1 MKSVKIL
8 QPFVIRSLVLLLALA
23 HGETSAQPLDE
34 PIRPILT
41 PQFSEKE
48 RAEIALGRSL
58 FHDPRLSHDDTT
70 SCASCHSLELAG
82 ADRRRVSIGIN
93 GAMGTVNAPT
103 VINSRFNIAQFWDG
117 RAATLEEQAAGPV
130 HNPIEM
136 GSNWGEVIAKLR
148 KDEFYPARFKTLYA
162 DGISGTNIQRAIA
175 QFERS
180 LVTLNAPFDQYLL
193 GDEGAISE
201 EAKQGYRLFKSY
213 GCVACHQGSNVGG
226 NMYARM
232 GAVGDYFINKQKLD
246 SDDLGRY
253 NVTGAEDDRHVFKV
267 PGLRLVV
274 HTAPYFHDGSAT
286 TLEEA
291 VRTMARY
298 QLGRRINAEDTQLI
312 IRFLETLPGELPIGV
327 PANPVAGGV
336 GHCDR
341 RRLGESHQGDDH
353 SGEQQ
358 VAEPAPRQR
367 QREGGQVG
375 GEAAHLGSVEPG
387 GRGDGEAGH
396 HHEGDARE
404 QRMQPGA
411 QGDDDEERA
420 GAERGLAQLGGDAD
434 EHQTGGAAAG
444 VHEPQQPELRGLE
457 HVLPVDV
464 VRDGRGGGLT
474 VRLLRLGG
482 LGNVSGRGVLE

>member
-1 MKSVKIL
+1 MKSVKVL
-8 QPFVIRSLVLLLALA
+8 PPFITTTLLVLLALL
-23 HGETSAQPLDE
+23 HTETTAQPLDE
-34 PIRPILT
+34 PIRPILA

-70 SCASCHSLELAG
+70 SCASCHSLELSG
-82 ADRRRVSIGIN
+82 VDRRRVSIGIN

-136 GSNWGEVIAKLR
+136 GSNWGEVVTKLQ
-148 KDEFYPARFKTLYA
+148 KDEFYPARFEALYE
-162 DGISGTNIQRAIA
+162 DGMSGLNIQRAIA

-201 EAKQGYRLFKSY
+201 EAKKGYRLFKSY

-232 GAVGDYFINKQKLD
+232 GAVGDYFINKDELV
-246 SDDLGRY
+246 SSDLGRY
-253 NVTGAEDDRHVFKV
+253 NVTSAEDDRHVFKV
-267 PGLRLVV
+267 PSLRLAV

-298 QLGRRINAEDTQLI
+298 QLGRRITAKDTQLI
-312 IRFLETLPGELPIGV
+312 IRFLKTLPGELYEVKP
-327 PANPVAGGV
+327 
-336 GHCDR
+336 
-341 RRLGESHQGDDH
+341 
-353 SGEQQ
+353 
-358 VAEPAPRQR
+358 
-367 QREGGQVG
+367 
-375 GEAAHLGSVEPG
+375 
-387 GRGDGEAGH
+387 
-396 HHEGDARE
+396 
-404 QRMQPGA
+404 
-411 QGDDDEERA
+411 
-420 GAERGLAQLGGDAD
+420 
-434 EHQTGGAAAG
+434 
-444 VHEPQQPELRGLE
+444 
-457 HVLPVDV
+457 
-464 VRDGRGGGLT
+464 
-474 VRLLRLGG
+474 
-482 LGNVSGRGVLE
+482 